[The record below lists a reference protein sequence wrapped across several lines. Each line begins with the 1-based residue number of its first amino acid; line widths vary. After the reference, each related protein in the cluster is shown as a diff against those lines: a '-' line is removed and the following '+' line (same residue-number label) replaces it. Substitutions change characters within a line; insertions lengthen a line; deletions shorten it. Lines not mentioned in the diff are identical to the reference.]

1 MPEKRGLEEE
11 SESVGGVETGVKRA
25 CVEPENGRPGDWLC
39 PSCSHHNWSFRD
51 TCQKCF
57 TGKDG
62 QKSEQAPATSG
73 KPGDWNCSTCAHLNY
88 AFRAACQRCHTPAPL
103 GGSVGV
109 HNQDAKGESRPGDWN
124 CPTCGDL
131 VYASRFSCRKCNTPK
146 SAAGMGMMAPGGY
159 VTHQTGYP
167 GMDPM
172 AAMGMGA
179 YGMGA
184 MGAMG
189 YGAATG
195 KPAMGGGKPGG
206 LKEMRAGDW
215 SCPKCFDINYS
226 TRTVCRLCNTPKSM
240 AGSYAD
246 PAQAQVQAQSA
257 FMYGYPDMTQAYGDM
272 YGFSMGAMGGAAA
285 PTGGGGGAARRGGD
299 WDCPNCGD
307 IVYSTRNECRKCKTS
322 KPDHLG
328 PIVNNPNFS
337 KPMNGGLGPSRRA
350 GDWDCTGCGDVQY
363 ASRTE
368 CRKCRTA
375 KPE

>member
-11 SESVGGVETGVKRA
+11 GASGVETGVKRA
-25 CVEPENGRPGDWLC
+25 CTEPENGRPGDWLC
-39 PSCSHHNWSFRD
+39 PGCSHHNWSFRE

-62 QKSEQAPATSG
+62 RKAEAPAPSGG
-73 KPGDWNCSTCAHLNY
+73 KPGDWNCPACAHLNY

-103 GGSVGV
+103 GGAAAP
-109 HNQDAKGESRPGDWN
+109 QTDAKNGESRPGDWN

-131 VYASRFSCRKCNTPK
+131 VYASRFACRKCNTPK
-146 SAAGMGMMAPGGY
+146 SAMGMVAPGGY
-159 VTHQTGYP
+159 VTHNTGFP
-167 GMDPM
+167 MDPM

-179 YGMGA
+179 YGMG

-189 YGAATG
+189 YGAAVA
-195 KPAMGGGKPGG
+195 KPAVPGAKPGG

-215 SCPKCFDINYS
+215 SCPKCFDINYA
-226 TRTVCRLCNTPKSM
+226 TRSVCRLCNTPKSM
-240 AGSYAD
+240 AD
-246 PAQAQVQAQSA
+246 PAAA
-257 FMYGYPDMTQAYGDM
+257 FQMYGYDMSQAYGDM

-285 PTGGGGGAARRGGD
+285 VGAAGLGAAGRRAGD

-322 KPDHLG
+322 KPEHLG
-328 PIVNNPNFS
+328 PIVSNPNFS
-337 KPMNGGLGPSRRA
+337 KPINGGLGPSRRA
-350 GDWDCTGCGDVQY
+350 GDWDCPSCGDVQY